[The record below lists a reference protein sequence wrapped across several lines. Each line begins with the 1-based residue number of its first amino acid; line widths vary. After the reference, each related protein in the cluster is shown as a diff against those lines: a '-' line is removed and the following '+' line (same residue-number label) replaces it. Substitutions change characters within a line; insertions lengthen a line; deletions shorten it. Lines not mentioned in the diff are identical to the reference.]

1 MDIIK
6 SFIFCNLKS
15 KHAHIL
21 FLSRFYT
28 ELSVLILLCTFIWDY
43 LAFEPS
49 HFISATSVTE
59 RIFLKIWQYLC
70 FFFSV
75 FSMIHYKC
83 LSGCCHHCG
92 AAVANRSFMWV
103 DILTHS
109 CMWVQEMLHVRSF
122 FVSLIKAVASEQLAE
137 ILFFRYNW
145 LVGCVLQI
153 CMVSSLLMRC

>member
-1 MDIIK
+1 MK
-6 SFIFCNLKS
+6 TCTYTVYKQVLYR
-15 KHAHIL
+15 A
-21 FLSRFYT
+21 LST
-28 ELSVLILLCTFIWDY
+28 
-43 LAFEPS
+43 
-49 HFISATSVTE
+49 HFIM
-59 RIFLKIWQYLC
+59 YLYMGLFGFRTKSLYFC
-70 FFFSV
+70 YLGDRKDFPQDLTVPVFFFSV

-83 LSGCCHHCG
+83 LSGCCHHGG

-122 FVSLIKAVASEQLAE
+122 FVSLIEAVASEQLAE